1 MNTKKV
7 NKEDKEFEAWAQKW
21 KLDDEEREILASVE
35 RGEWKPVRNW
45 RALVKRHAEYAR
57 YTIAKNRSVT
67 FRVNAWDI
75 EKLKARAIQ
84 EGIPY
89 QTLLSSVV
97 HKYVSG
103 RLKDSD

>member
-1 MNTKKV
+1 MTNKKFDFDNMV
-7 NKEDKEFEAWAQKW
+7 FF
-21 KLDDEEREILASVE
+21 DDEERELLASVE

-45 RALVKRHAEYAR
+45 KALVKRHAEYAK
-57 YTIAKNRSVT
+57 YTIAKNKSVT

-75 EKLKARAIQ
+75 ERLKAREIQ

-89 QTLLSSVV
+89 QTLLSSIV

-103 RLKDSD
+103 TLRG

>member
-1 MNTKKV
+1 MTNKKFDFDNMV
-7 NKEDKEFEAWAQKW
+7 FF
-21 KLDDEEREILASVE
+21 DDEERELYESVE

-45 RALVKRHAEYAR
+45 KAIVKRHAAYAR
-57 YTIAKNRSVT
+57 YTIAKNKSVA

-75 EKLKARAIQ
+75 ERLKARALQ

-89 QTLLSSVV
+89 QTLLSSLV

-103 RLKDSD
+103 RLKETR

>member
-1 MNTKKV
+1 MK
-7 NKEDKEFEAWAQKW
+7 FF
-21 KLDDEEREILASVE
+21 DDEERELYESVE
-35 RGEWKPVRNW
+35 RGEWKSIRNAK
-45 RALVKRHAEYAR
+45 ALIKRHAEYAK
-57 YTIAKNRSVT
+57 YTIAKNKSVT

-75 EKLKARAIQ
+75 ERLKARALQ

-103 RLKDSD
+103 TLKDTR